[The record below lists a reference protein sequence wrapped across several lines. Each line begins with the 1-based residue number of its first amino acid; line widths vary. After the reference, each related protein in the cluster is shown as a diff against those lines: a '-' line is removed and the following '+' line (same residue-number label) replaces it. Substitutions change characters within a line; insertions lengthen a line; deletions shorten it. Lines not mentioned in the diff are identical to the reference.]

1 MVYEA
6 DTLKELLRLN
16 WTLTGLLSAEGT
28 VAAEKNVRP
37 IKFFAR
43 DQNDEKIETK
53 AIEVHKVSPL
63 ATTDANEFFT
73 TESDEIKIRVL
84 YKLNDL
90 AKDGW
95 DLTESNVED
104 VEEEIERILAT
115 IFNPQ
120 SGIGIWFTTSL
131 NWRDVDQIN
140 VPKQEPILVRELTIR
155 LTRIVSRD
163 TGVFDTFQR
172 GTFFD
177 VSEGSNVDVPPG
189 ADKNYTQVFNI
200 VDNGGFRPTQLPVT
214 SHPDGT
220 GIQLF
225 YAGAW
230 DGNLTMTSKLTADDI
245 GLNGS
250 QINQIHERQQN
261 GEYIEAVVVST
272 YTNNNSQTLT
282 MTRFLHIIDVRVTQ
296 GMSNLLEWQ
305 ITAKI
310 IKPSTMA
317 VS

>member
-16 WTLTGLLSAEGT
+16 WSLTGLLSAEGT
-28 VAAEKNVRP
+28 PAADSNIRP

-53 AIEVHKVSPL
+53 SVEVHKVSPL

-73 TESDEIKIRVL
+73 TESDEIKIRLL

-90 AKDGW
+90 SKDDW

-104 VEEEIERILAT
+104 IEEEIERILAT
-115 IFNPQ
+115 VFDPQ
-120 SGIGIWFTTSL
+120 TGIGIWFTKSL
-131 NWRDVDQIN
+131 NWRDVDEIN
-140 VPKQEPILVRELTIR
+140 IPQQEPILVRELTIR
-155 LTRIVSRD
+155 LTRIVSRSND
-163 TGVFDTFQR
+163 VFDSFQR

-177 VSEGSNVDVPPG
+177 VSASSNIDSAPVADEDYAEVFDVL
-189 ADKNYTQVFNI
+189 
-200 VDNGGFRPTQLPVT
+200 DNEGFRPKELPVT
-214 SHPDGT
+214 SHPDGD
-220 GIQLF
+220 GVQVF
-225 YAGAW
+225 YAGAFS
-230 DGNLTMTSKLTADDI
+230 GNLTMTSKMSAANI
-245 GLNGS
+245 GATGGK
-250 QINQIHERQQN
+250 INQIKNRQAN
-261 GEYIEAVVVST
+261 GEYIEAVIVST
-272 YTNNNSQTLT
+272 YTNQNSQTLT
-282 MTRFLHIIDVRVTQ
+282 LTRYVHVIDVRTIQ

-310 IKPSTMA
+310 IKPSTMV